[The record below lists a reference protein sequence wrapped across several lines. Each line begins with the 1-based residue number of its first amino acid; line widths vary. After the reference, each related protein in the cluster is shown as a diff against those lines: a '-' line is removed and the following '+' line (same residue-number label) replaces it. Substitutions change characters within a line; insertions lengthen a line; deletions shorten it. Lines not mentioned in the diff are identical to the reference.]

1 MLPTRNPTPGTR
13 NPRSGFTLIE
23 LLVVISIVALL
34 IALLLPAV
42 KRAKQ
47 TAHVVACGSNLR
59 QLVIALWAYSH
70 ENDGQGPAYSWD
82 DSSDL
87 PGPTLDPGEQ
97 TVFWYGGQDY
107 DHVWWGTTSWVER
120 AGRRKLNPYT
130 DGFEGYRCPADT
142 GKVYNEVQGGR
153 ANTNKLWEHSGTSYN
168 YNASWRGTSHYA
180 HKSNIGQS
188 PHVFYGQPFETFG
201 ETSIQI
207 LIGDATMQYT
217 WPVEHPSQGPHHSE
231 FNWHD
236 PPSDHPE
243 ATSFWP
249 EKWYYDPKSNIGFL
263 DGHVS
268 FIRLGPHERA
278 DYSVNTATYILDP
291 KMPR

>member
-34 IALLLPAV
+34 IALLLPAI

-59 QLVIALWAYSH
+59 QLTIALWAYSH

-82 DSSDL
+82 DPSDL

-97 TVFWYGGQDY
+97 TTHWFGGQDY
-107 DHVWWGTTSWVER
+107 GHVWWGSTSWVER
-120 AGRRKLNPYT
+120 PGRRKLDPYT

-142 GKVYNEVQGGR
+142 GKVYNEPQGGR
-153 ANTNKLWEHSGTSYN
+153 TNTNKFWEHFGTSYL
-168 YNASWRGTSHYA
+168 YNAAWRGSSHYA
-180 HKSNIGQS
+180 HSSNFGQS
-188 PHVFYGQPFETFG
+188 PWVFYGQPFETFG

-207 LIGDATMQYT
+207 LIGDLTLKYA
-217 WPVEHPSQGPHHSE
+217 WISNDSLGPHRSE

-236 PPSDHPE
+236 TPDNHPG
-243 ATSFWP
+243 AFNVRP
-249 EKWYYDPKSNIGFL
+249 EVWYYDPKSNIGFL

-268 FIRLGPHERA
+268 FILLGPHDPGDQR
-278 DYSVNTATYILDP
+278 VNTATYILDP